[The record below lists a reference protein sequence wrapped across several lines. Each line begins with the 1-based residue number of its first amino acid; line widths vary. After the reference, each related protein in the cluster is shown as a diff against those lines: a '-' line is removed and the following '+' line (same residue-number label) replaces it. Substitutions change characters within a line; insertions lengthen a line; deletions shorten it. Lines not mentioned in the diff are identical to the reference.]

1 MKVST
6 CFSSGTMRR
15 SISNCCFRFASC
27 RSMSFSLGRY
37 DSSSLFSR
45 TFSCI
50 AFCASAFLSLWL
62 LNMVKYSATVT
73 SAPPA
78 SSAPHCF
85 RPDSSLKFVDIGPP
99 LRLSLLAGQ
108 RELKRLHVLDLIVL
122 ESFLDF
128 DVREEAR
135 LLQVCNQVRY
145 RVGAQRR
152 ALQAYARTRVVQPAQ
167 PDRFRSIHRLA
178 QHRQQVHWPRL
189 TSAQRID
196 YIHPP
201 F

>member
-15 SISNCCFRFASC
+15 AISNCCFRFASC

-45 TFSCI
+45 TFSCT
-50 AFCASAFLSLWL
+50 AFCAVAFLSLWL
-62 LNMVKYSATVT
+62 LNIVKYSAAVT
-73 SAPPA
+73 SAPPN
-78 SSAPHCF
+78 STAPHCF

-108 RELKRLHVLDLIVL
+108 RELECLHVLDLVVL
-122 ESFLDF
+122 ESFLDLN
-128 DVREEAR
+128 VREEAR
-135 LLQVCNQVRY
+135 LLQVRNQIGH

-152 ALQAYARTRVVQPAQ
+152 AFQVHARTRV
-167 PDRFRSIHRLA
+167 IHL
-178 QHRQQVHWPRL
+178 
-189 TSAQRID
+189 
-196 YIHPP
+196 
-201 F
+201 